1 MASRPKAPAVAP
13 PADDPVSGIPEP
25 AAQVLRQFRLVFST
39 VRSHFR
45 DVQRQADVGGA
56 QLWALSVVHKHP
68 GIGVSGLA
76 KAMNIHQTTASN
88 LVRSLVAQKLIA
100 TEKNGPDKRTVQL
113 RLLTAGK
120 RVLLRAPGPL
130 MGVLPDALCRLDAKT
145 LARLDHDLAALLKVL
160 NADERAAGIPLAQ
173 M

>member
-1 MASRPKAPAVAP
+1 MASRTHNPVADT
-13 PADDPVSGIPEP
+13 ADDPVSGMPEP

-45 DVQRQADVGGA
+45 DVQRKADVGGA
-56 QLWALSVVHKHP
+56 QLWALSLVHKHP

-88 LVRSLVAQKLIA
+88 LVRSLVAQKLIT

-113 RLLTAGK
+113 RMLTAGK

-173 M
+173 I